1 MGNGVINKMIK
12 CCNSKKDLQ
21 DGEISIE
28 KNTIINYKLSD
39 SNNQNINEEEN
50 QHKNDQKVITT
61 KSKQSSV
68 SLSLNKGKK
77 LFMGDNNSNKDPN
90 VSICIN
96 TFKLNNSNLIKNN
109 LVQNNI
115 NNNNK
120 FYSNNPIEEMR
131 YKNSLV
137 NCNDINIDMKTKLIL
152 TGDLFSNKSLEID
165 KYGMKNGLRQKHD
178 GLTIFGIKEDNDKT
192 TQNSSNY
199 DYYLDLEKIEESGN
213 AKLKGKIFE
222 IYLNKINK
230 KYTLY
235 FLNETLILYY
245 KINNNVFFDTEKDYY
260 LILGDIFLTIQVKK
274 STKLNEKTIHIQAEV
289 ENEKPKKYSFTP
301 KETPIKI
308 GRVNCHIT
316 IEKPSIS
323 KLHSIIDFMDDN
335 FYYKDCESTNG
346 STLLIREDDTLNIKG
361 EMSFKLEDISFK
373 IKEVD
378 DNSIIEENN

>member
-1 MGNGVINKMIK
+1 
-12 CCNSKKDLQ
+12 
-21 DGEISIE
+21 
-28 KNTIINYKLSD
+28 
-39 SNNQNINEEEN
+39 
-50 QHKNDQKVITT
+50 
-61 KSKQSSV
+61 
-68 SLSLNKGKK
+68 
-77 LFMGDNNSNKDPN
+77 
-90 VSICIN
+90 
-96 TFKLNNSNLIKNN
+96 
-109 LVQNNI
+109 
-115 NNNNK
+115 
-120 FYSNNPIEEMR
+120 MR
-131 YKNSLV
+131 YKNPLA
-137 NCNDINIDMKTKLIL
+137 NCNDKNIDMKTKLIL